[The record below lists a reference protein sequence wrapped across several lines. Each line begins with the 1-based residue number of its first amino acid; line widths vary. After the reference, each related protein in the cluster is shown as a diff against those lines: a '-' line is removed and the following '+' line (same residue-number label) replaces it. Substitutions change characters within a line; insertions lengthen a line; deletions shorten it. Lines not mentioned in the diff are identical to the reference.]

1 MLIIGA
7 KGFASEILEDV
18 YNTNKFD
25 NIAFFDD
32 INLNDPQM
40 LFNRFR
46 IIKTIEESSYFLK
59 CNNYIFTIGIGRPK
73 LRFKMYQKF
82 TEIGGVLQGTTSPK
96 ASIGTFDVAIGVG
109 TNILSNAIISNTV
122 KIGMGCI
129 IYYNVI
135 LTHNCIIGH
144 FVELS
149 PNAILLGDVTIG
161 DFTHVGSNA
170 TILPNIKVGENVVIG
185 AGSVVTKNIP
195 DNCIV
200 AGVPAVIIRNID
212 PLNIKIE

>member
-18 YNTNKFD
+18 YNSKKFD

-32 INLNDPQM
+32 INLNDPEL

-46 IIKTIEESSYFLK
+46 IIKTIEEASYFLK
-59 CNNYIFTIGIGRPK
+59 NNNATFTIGIGRPI

-82 TEIGGVLQGTTSPK
+82 VAIGGILQGTTSPK
-96 ASIGTFDVAIGVG
+96 ASIGTFHVAIGVG

-122 KIGMGCI
+122 NIGMGCI

-135 LTHNCIIGH
+135 LTHNCIIGLH
-144 FVELS
+144 LLLHSQSPRSFLS
-149 PNAILLGDVTIG
+149 P
-161 DFTHVGSNA
+161 SR
-170 TILPNIKVGENVVIG
+170 PG
-185 AGSVVTKNIP
+185 AFCCRTS
-195 DNCIV
+195 
-200 AGVPAVIIRNID
+200 PA
-212 PLNIKIE
+212 PP

>member
-18 YNTNKFD
+18 YNSKKFE

-32 INLNDPQM
+32 INLNDPEI

-46 IIKTIEESSYFLK
+46 IIKTIDEASHFLK
-59 CNNYIFTIGIGRPK
+59 DNDARFTIGIGRPK

-82 TEIGGVLQGTTSPK
+82 TAIGGILQGTTSPK
-96 ASIGTFDVAIGVG
+96 ASIGTFGVEIGVG

-122 KIGMGCI
+122 NIGMGCI

-161 DFTHVGSNA
+161 NFTHVGSNA
-170 TILPNIKVGENVVIG
+170 TILPNIKVGKNVIIG
-185 AGSVVTKNIP
+185 AGSVVTKDIP
-195 DNCIV
+195 DNCVV
-200 AGVPAVIIRNID
+200 AGVPAIITRNID
-212 PLNIKIE
+212 PLDIKIE

>member
-7 KGFASEILEDV
+7 KGFASEVLEDV
-18 YNTNKFD
+18 YNFKKND

-32 INLNDPQM
+32 INLNDPEL

-46 IIKTIEESSYFLK
+46 IIKTIEEASHFLK
-59 CNNYIFTIGIGRPK
+59 NNDFIFTIGIGSPI
-73 LRFKMYQKF
+73 LRFKMHQKF
-82 TEIGGVLQGTTSPK
+82 TAIGGILKGTTSNR
-96 ASIGTFDVAIGVG
+96 AFVGTFDVAIGEG

-122 KIGMGCI
+122 NIGMGCI

-149 PNAILLGDVTIG
+149 PNVILLGDVTIG
-161 DFTHVGSNA
+161 DFTHVGSNT
-170 TILPNIKVGENVVIG
+170 TILPRIKVGKNVIIG
-185 AGSVVTKNIP
+185 AGSVVTKDIP
-195 DNCIV
+195 DNCVVVGIPAKIV
-200 AGVPAVIIRNID
+200 RNIE
-212 PLNIKIE
+212 PLDILE